1 MKFMPK
7 HLNEYGDTNM
17 NVLSTLKKLKTKFT
31 GCKTSRGSDTEP
43 TNTSIVGNGSENG
56 LGNATITSNNDSS
69 DNTTISCDSDD
80 YICDKPVIYIYA
92 KEDNTPVDISI
103 KLNSGKIYSLYPQNQ
118 NILGD
123 NEASW
128 SVLANKDGTL
138 VALESGRELYSLYWE
153 GTGINTQDIKTGYC
167 VAGKDTEEF
176 LYNALKSQGLT
187 DIEAEEFIIFWLP
200 KMQYNKYNLISF
212 DNTLYNKET
221 SLEVSENV
229 DTMLRIHMRFKSSDK
244 YIELEPETY
253 KAPDRNGFTVVE
265 WGGTELK

>member
-1 MKFMPK
+1 MVTKLIPK
-7 HLNEYGDTNM
+7 YLNDNGDEHM
-17 NVLSTLKKLKTKFT
+17 KKLKAKIT
-31 GCKTSRGSDTEP
+31 GCETSHVSNTEP
-43 TNTSIVGNGSENG
+43 TDTSIVDSGSENG
-56 LGNATITSNNDSS
+56 LDNTTITSNNDSS
-69 DNTTISCDSDD
+69 DNTTVSCECESDD
-80 YICDKPVIYIYA
+80 CTYDKPVIYIYA

-118 NILGD
+118 NTLGD

-138 VALESGRELYSLYWE
+138 VDIESNKELYCLYWE
-153 GTGINTQDIKTGYC
+153 GIGVNVQDIKTGYC
-167 VAGKDTEEF
+167 IAGKDTEEF

-212 DNTLYNKET
+212 DSTLYNKET
-221 SLEVSENV
+221 SLEISENV
-229 DTMLRIHMRFKSSDK
+229 DTMIRINMRFKSSDE
-244 YIELEPETY
+244 YVELEPETY
-253 KAPDRNGFTVVE
+253 KTPDRNGFTVVE